1 MQYTSIVQHFQSH
14 FVPHFF
20 VMLVRPN
27 LPRREYWL
35 YQIGCLVD
43 SGLKSMVNS
52 YKKEHLISIHT
63 YNLIGKLKFLGLF
76 WRNVLK
82 EGEKERLVENIG
94 NDLSK
99 AQKFIQVKIVP
110 IAQSNFNIDG
120 DKRTNDGCFW
130 RTNEMIDA
138 IGTSYN
144 FGKP

>member
-1 MQYTSIVQHFQSH
+1 MFALIC
-14 FVPHFF
+14 
-20 VMLVRPN
+20 LEGN
-27 LPRREYWL
+27 
-35 YQIGCLVD
+35 IGCIKLVVWWTLD
-43 SGLKSMVNS
+43 SSQWLNS

-99 AQKFIQVKIVP
+99 AQKFLQVKIVP